1 MQHIATV
8 SIVRAHH
15 VGEILSDC
23 WSNLVIN
30 EEGEGVIS
38 TAIAVLVLAFVG
50 AGMWIGFQA
59 LTTSA
64 CDSVATEM
72 SGTIGGTISCA
83 P

>member
-1 MQHIATV
+1 MHHIATAT
-8 SIVRAHH
+8 IVRAHH
-15 VGEILSDC
+15 VAEVLSDC
-23 WSNLVIN
+23 WSSLVID

-50 AGMWIGFQA
+50 AAMWIGFQA
-59 LTTSA
+59 LTASA